1 MNRTLSLSLVFCS
14 LVALLSAATTPNG
27 FTINR
32 GVNISHWLSQ
42 VLPTENSMPNYD
54 VMFTEMDAALLAS
67 VNFDHVRLPI
77 DEKEMWDE
85 AGAPIEA
92 NWSRLLRGI
101 EQCLRHDLRV
111 IVDLHIVRS
120 HHFNAI
126 HDGGENSLFD
136 DPAAQ
141 ELFLNLWR
149 QISARLQHFPN
160 DQVAYEFMNEAVADE
175 AEDWNQLLAASHAT
189 LRALEPERTVV
200 MGSNRWQSTST
211 FPELRVPEG
220 DPNIIL
226 SFHNYSPMLI
236 THRGASW
243 VPSGAWDGP
252 FQYPGVS
259 VDRAEAM
266 RRGGSE
272 MVAAIESM
280 GGFDHHSRETL
291 AAEVAV
297 AVARAEALGLP
308 LYCGEFGS
316 LGNPGRDIRLQY
328 YRNVVSVFKQFGIS
342 YSNWDYK
349 GSFRIVDPVT
359 FAVDHE
365 LISILTGHVA
375 E

>member
-1 MNRTLSLSLVFCS
+1 MS
-14 LVALLSAATTPNG
+14 LVAVLGAATTPNG

-42 VLPTENSMPNYD
+42 VPPADNPMPNHH
-54 VMFTEMDAALLAS
+54 VMFTEMDAAFLAA
-67 VNFDHVRLPI
+67 VDFDHVRLPI

-85 AGAPIEA
+85 AGEPIEA
-92 NWSRLLRGI
+92 NWDRLLRGI

-126 HDGGENSLFD
+126 HDGGENSLFE

-141 ELFLNLWR
+141 DTFLDLWR
-149 QISARLQHFPN
+149 EISARLQHFPN
-160 DQVAYEFMNEAVADE
+160 DEVAYEFMNEAVADD
-175 AEDWNQLLAASHAT
+175 AEDWNQLLAASHT
-189 LRALEPERTVV
+189 MLRELEPERTVV

-211 FPELRVPEG
+211 FPELRVPAG

-252 FQYPGVS
+252 FAYPGVS
-259 VDRAEAM
+259 VDRDEAM
-266 RRGGSE
+266 RRGGAE
-272 MVAAIESM
+272 MVAAIEGM

-291 AAEVAV
+291 ADEVRV
-297 AVARAEALGLP
+297 AVARAEELGLP
-308 LYCGEFGS
+308 LYCGEFGC
-316 LGNPGRDIRLQY
+316 LPYAGRETRLQY
-328 YRNVVSVFKQFGIS
+328 YRNVVSVFQQFGIA
-342 YSNWDYK
+342 YTNWDYK
-349 GSFRIVDPVT
+349 GSFQIVNPAT
-359 FAVDHE
+359 FEADHE
-365 LISILTGHVA
+365 LIAILTGNVA
-375 E
+375 D